1 MDWVKAFPE
10 TDLPEGARQVVEV
23 AGRKVLVL
31 RLGGEI
37 FAVDNACPH
46 LRFPLKDGRVTDDCG
61 IICPFHHSA
70 FDLKSGDVKEWSPW
84 PPGLGAIAG
93 RIVRERALPVYATK
107 LEDSYWWISTNPKTG
122 RR

>member
-10 TDLPEGARQVVEV
+10 AELTEGVRKIVVV
-23 AGRKVLVL
+23 AGRKILVL
-31 RLGGEI
+31 RIEEQI

-46 LRFPLKDGRVTDDCG
+46 MRFPLKDGRVTDDCG

-70 FDLKSGDVKEWSPW
+70 FDLKIGDVKAWSPW
-84 PPGLGAIAG
+84 PPGIGAVAG

-107 LEDSYWWISTNPKTG
+107 IEDGYLWVSKVPSN
-122 RR
+122 